1 MQREVLAYLRAR
13 PCQHVSPELV
23 RNPGTRVFTSTI
35 TGVTEQ
41 DGYSEWVD
49 VEHPWPGFVPLEWI
63 AAAVIGEPVTRA
75 GLESVRR
82 AVKRL
87 AAEGLAELGWW
98 YERVPIGE
106 PRTWIYDGQEHSYQK
121 EGERRRLAARRPL
134 TEAEA
139 AAEAAW
145 RAEQK
150 AKADERYARIVAAAT
165 G

>member
-13 PCQHVSPELV
+13 PCQHVSLELV

-98 YERVPIGE
+98 HERVPIGE
-106 PRTWIYDGQEHSYQK
+106 PRTWIYDGEEHTSQG
-121 EGERRRLAARRPL
+121 EGTRRKLAARRAF

-145 RAEQK
+145 QATEQAE
-150 AKADERYARIVAAAT
+150 
-165 G
+165 